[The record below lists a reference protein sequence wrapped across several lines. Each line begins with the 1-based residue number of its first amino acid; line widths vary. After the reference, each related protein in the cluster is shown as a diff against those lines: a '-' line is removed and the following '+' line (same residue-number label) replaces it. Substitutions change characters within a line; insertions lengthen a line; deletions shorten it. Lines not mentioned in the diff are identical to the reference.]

1 MSNVKSKKPTNK
13 DVAEFVGVSVATVS
27 YVVNGRTD
35 KRIPEE
41 TRKKVLHAINLLG
54 YVPNPH
60 ATAIKTSV
68 KDVVVRASDCNS
80 LLQNA
85 ETLATLKELT
95 SVFAKNGYSVIFSA
109 ETAPKR
115 LTATACVCVGLE
127 KEQFYA
133 LANEN
138 FIPLIAV
145 DVLLNDA
152 VFYQVTTDFAALKA
166 KATKTFADDF
176 TYVALRP
183 VNSSLQNE
191 ICNEMKTIFV
201 DTLEDVHRLP
211 QGNLVVTDYV
221 LAELLG
227 ERALNL
233 CEVKTT
239 KLSAVI
245 QCVENAIDRAEV
257 GDDAHFVKI

>member
-13 DVAEFVGVSVATVS
+13 DVAEFAGVSVATVS
-27 YVVNGRTD
+27 YVMNGRTD

-41 TRKKVLHAINLLG
+41 TRKKVLHAVNLLG

-68 KDVVVRASDCNS
+68 KDIVVRTSSTNS
-80 LLQNA
+80 MLQNA
-85 ETLATLKELT
+85 ETFAMLKELT
-95 SVFAKNGYSVIFSA
+95 SVFSQNGYTVNFSA
-109 ETAPKR
+109 ETTPKR
-115 LTATACVCVGLE
+115 LTATACVCLGTE
-127 KEQFYA
+127 NEEFYA

-138 FIPLIAV
+138 FIPLVAV

-152 VFYQVTTDFAALKA
+152 VFYQVTTDYSTLKQTA
-166 KATKTFADDF
+166 EQTLGKDF

-183 VNSSLQNE
+183 TNVQLQNE
-191 ICNEMKTIFV
+191 ICNELNTIFV
-201 DTLEDVHRLP
+201 DTITDVNNLP

-233 CEVKTT
+233 CKVKTS
-239 KLSAVI
+239 KLDAVVK
-245 QCVENAIDRAEV
+245 CVENAINRAV
-257 GDDAHFVKI
+257 VDDNEHFLKI